1 MRKILLFYYNS
12 LGKILNLENRILG
25 YYKSYPLNGNLVLE
39 ICKEEDTTNLAC
51 SLDFSF

>member
-1 MRKILLFYYNS
+1 MFFSSSTIYYLFSSDANFG
-12 LGKILNLENRILG
+12 L
-25 YYKSYPLNGNLVLE
+25 YKSYPLNRNLVLE